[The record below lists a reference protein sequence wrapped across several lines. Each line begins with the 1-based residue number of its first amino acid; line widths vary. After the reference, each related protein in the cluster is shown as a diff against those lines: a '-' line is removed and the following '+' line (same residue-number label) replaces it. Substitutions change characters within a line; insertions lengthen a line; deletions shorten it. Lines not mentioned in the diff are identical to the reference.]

1 MTFRESSY
9 QSNDGLNL
17 YYRIYGDSNNRP
29 PIICLSG
36 LTRNSGDFNA
46 FAERYSKDRT
56 VYCLDYRGRGKS
68 DYDPSYSNYNPQT
81 YLGDILTFL
90 AVSGIG
96 KAVFV
101 GTSLGGLLT
110 MGLAGLAP
118 QYLEA
123 VVLNDIGP
131 EVSSAGGARIA
142 GYVGEDRRFSSLE
155 EAAAAQKEQFN
166 SAYPDLPDAAWL
178 ALAEPAFTYDEAQG
192 NYRPNYDLAL
202 GKALL
207 EQIKDGETIDL
218 WPFFEA
224 LKDIPTLA
232 IRGALSD
239 VLSEE
244 VFQKM
249 LDIHPNMK
257 TLVLDNRG
265 HVPVLD
271 EPDAIKILDTFLEL
285 S

>member
-1 MTFRESSY
+1 MTFRESNY

-17 YYRIYGDSNNRP
+17 YYRTYGDSDNRS

-36 LTRNSGDFNA
+36 LTRNSGDFNT

-68 DYDPSYSNYNPQT
+68 DYDKEYSNYNPQT

-131 EVSSAGGARIA
+131 EVSSSGGARIA
-142 GYVGEDRRFSSLE
+142 GYVGEDKRFSSLE
-155 EAAAAQKEQFN
+155 EAAAAQKEQFGG
-166 SAYPDLPDAAWL
+166 AYPDLTDAAWL
-178 ALAEPAFTYDEAQG
+178 KLTEPAFMYDEAQD

-207 EQIKDGETIDL
+207 EQMKDGETIDL

-257 TLVLDNRG
+257 TLVVNNRG

-271 EPDAIKILDTFLEL
+271 EPDAIKILDAFLEL
-285 S
+285 Y